1 MPRAR
6 GARPSLGAV
15 RILAA
20 IAAALAIGAIG
31 AVVWLWQPWDDDAD
45 RVEEAELSE
54 EFGGSACRRLAGVAS
69 RLAEE
74 DPPPDAFLR
83 ALGRR
88 AAGIRPPP
96 RAFADL
102 ARGGRD
108 LIPGKGFLARFDDGS
123 AGQVRHFAG
132 IAAAVSFGGAR
143 NTRRISIGVR
153 RDPPD
158 SADGRLTDE
167 GIAFASA
174 VLAGEV
180 EVDEAPQWLL
190 EHLCRR
196 R

>member
-1 MPRAR
+1 M
-6 GARPSLGAV
+6 

-20 IAAALAIGAIG
+20 IAAALAIGA
-31 AVVWLWQPWDDDAD
+31 VVWLWQPWDDEAD
-45 RVEEAELSE
+45 RVEEAGLSE
-54 EFGGSACRRLAGVAS
+54 EFGGSACRRLAGVAA
-69 RLAEE
+69 RLAEAE
-74 DPPPDAFLR
+74 SPPDAFLR

-108 LIPGKGFLARFDDGS
+108 LIPGKGFLARFDDDS

-143 NTRRISIGVR
+143 NTRRISIEVR

-174 VLAGEV
+174 LLGGELEV
-180 EVDEAPQWLL
+180 EEAPRWLL
-190 EHLCRR
+190 KRLCRR
-196 R
+196 SDA